1 MPIST
6 GTISFQDIADE
17 FGGQTPHSLNEYY
30 RGAGKVNS
38 TITEIPLPGSP
49 IDVGSFAGLS
59 AEITVTFTMTGG
71 GGHGGNGFD
80 DGNGGGNFRQGTGL
94 STGIASISSYNNWIS
109 TSAGVNIITGATNS
123 DIPESIFVPAATS
136 NIGKSY
142 AVAPGGLGGIN
153 GGGGKANPGSA
164 GAGTEYGAGG
174 AGGRENRSG
183 SPPNWGHWGAGGG
196 AGGGDD
202 SNFFVVFETDSAGWA
217 GSPGSRGLTASGTAV
232 INPGTYVLVIGR
244 GGVQRGGGNYA
255 GGLGSNGAAASL
267 TFSNIPNKR
276 FTFFPPTP
284 SAGGYDTAR
293 RLTYVPQFTLGPTSI
308 TTTGAGGGDWIIT
321 DV

>member
-30 RGAGKVNS
+30 RGEGKVNS
-38 TITEIPLPGSP
+38 TIIEVPLPGSP
-49 IDVGSFAGLS
+49 IDVGSFAGLT
-59 AEITVTFTMTGG
+59 AEVTVTFTMTGG
-71 GGHGGNGFD
+71 GGCGGNGFD
-80 DGNGGGNFRQGTGL
+80 DGNGGATFRQGTGL
-94 STGIASISSYNNWIS
+94 STGIATASSFANWS
-109 TSAGVNIITGATNS
+109 GTTAGQNILTGATNS
-123 DIPESIFVPAATS
+123 DIPESVFVPSATS

-153 GGGGKANPGSA
+153 GGGGESTPGNA

-174 AGGRENRSG
+174 AGGSENRSG

-202 SNFFVVFETDSAGWA
+202 ADFFIIYKTDGAGWA
-217 GSPGSRGLTASGTAV
+217 GSPGSRGLTATGTAV
-232 INPGTYVLVIGR
+232 INPGEYRLIIGR
-244 GGVQRGGGNYA
+244 GGLQRGGGNYS
-255 GGLGSNGAAASL
+255 GGLGSNGGAASL
-267 TFSNIPNKR
+267 TFSNIPNKK
-276 FTFFPPTP
+276 FTFFVPTP
-284 SAGGYDTAR
+284 SPGGYNQAR
-293 RLTYVPQFTLGPTSI
+293 QTTYVPRFTLGPTSI
-308 TTTGAGGGDWIIT
+308 TVTGSGDGDWIIT